1 VKGLAY
7 AVETCLLAVLAP
19 VARTLRLLGWRS
31 GRVAILGWWGSETVG
46 DVAILGQLL
55 DECREVAPGARL
67 TVITF
72 DTAIT
77 RRTLAALEAH
87 EVALAAVGI
96 RSAWAIATSRCV
108 IVGGGPLM
116 ESPSMIVWACSTRLA
131 RIAGAG
137 ALCYAN
143 GIGPVRTER
152 VARAVIALTRA
163 STHVVLRDDASRAW
177 LAARDASVS
186 ATVAFD
192 PAFDFVRG
200 RIGVLAPKRRLQLA
214 LALRTPPSSYLGEL
228 DAGRATEA
236 FLDLVAESLN
246 ALART
251 HAVPLVG
258 VVMHD
263 GTGDSDDHAI
273 YARLR
278 TRLVH
283 PELLTVRPGHH
294 TLDDAV
300 RDIAESRA
308 ALTVRFHAM
317 ILALASGTPFVAV
330 DYARPEGKVSRAA
343 AMVGRE
349 REVVTWDALRSD
361 ELAQRLQTLMD
372 REPTAV
378 PNLEAARQHRV
389 DVLRAALR

>member
-1 VKGLAY
+1 MKGVAY
-7 AVETCLLAVLAP
+7 AVEICVLAVLAP
-19 VARTLRLLGWRS
+19 VARTLRLLGWRFS
-31 GRVAILGWWGSETVG
+31 GVAILGWWGSETVG

-55 DECREVAPGARL
+55 DECRQVAPNARL
-67 TVITF
+67 TVISF

-77 RRTLAALEAH
+77 RRTLAALEAPD
-87 EVALAAVGI
+87 VALAAVGV
-96 RSAWAIATSRCV
+96 RSGWAMATSQRV

-116 ESPSMIVWACSTRLA
+116 ESPSMVVWAWSARLA

-137 ALCYAN
+137 ILCYAN

-152 VARAVIALTRA
+152 TARAIVALTRA

-177 LAARDASVS
+177 LAERDAAVH
-186 ATVAFD
+186 AIVAFD

-200 RIGVLAPKRRLQLA
+200 RVGALGPKRRMQLA
-214 LALRTPPSSYLGEL
+214 LALRTPPPSYLGDL
-228 DAGRATEA
+228 DAGSATDA
-236 FLDLVAESLN
+236 FLDLIAESLN

-263 GTGDSDDHAI
+263 GTGHSDDHAM

-278 TRLVH
+278 ARLVH

-294 TLDDAV
+294 TLDDAI
-300 RDIAESRA
+300 RDIGESRA

-317 ILALASGTPFVAV
+317 ILALASGTPFIAV

-343 AMVGRE
+343 AMVGHE
-349 REVVTWDALRSD
+349 GDVVTWDALRSAG
-361 ELAQRLQTLMD
+361 LTSRLQSLID
-372 REPTAV
+372 GEPAAV
-378 PNLEAARQHRV
+378 PNLEAARQRRV
-389 DVLRAALR
+389 DVLREALR